1 VEWRL
6 FPRFTVPPWCR
17 PEFFADHPWIDPAA
31 QRGHAER
38 TNMVADL
45 VVEVAREHDV
55 QAVTDLGC
63 GDGALLA
70 KIRRRNPRLRTWGYD
85 LGRENLYVA
94 TALREVDA
102 RLGNILTTEGL
113 ELGDL
118 LVASEVV
125 EHLYDPR
132 GFITGLPGKLLVL
145 SSPFDEDDQQH
156 YEHHAWAWDEPGYV
170 ELVEACGWTVK
181 EQRRCDA
188 GFQTVLAVR
197 S

>member
-1 VEWRL
+1 MSEHRL
-6 FPRFTVPPWCR
+6 FPRFTIPPWTT
-17 PEFFADHPWIDPAA
+17 PAFFADHPWIDPAA

-38 TNMVADL
+38 TDMVADFITD
-45 VVEVAREHDV
+45 VVRQHAVES
-55 QAVTDLGC
+55 VTDLGC

-70 KIRRRNPRLRTWGYD
+70 KLRRRSRVRAWGYD

-94 TALREVDA
+94 TTLREVDA
-102 RLGNILTTEGL
+102 RAGNILTLDGL
-113 ELGDL
+113 ELGEL

-125 EHLYDPR
+125 EHLTDPR
-132 GFITGLPGKLLVL
+132 GFISGLPGKLLIL
-145 SSPFDEDDQQH
+145 SSPWDETPDSH

-170 ELVEACGWTVK
+170 DMVEACGWSVK

-197 S
+197 G